1 MANLLDLMT
10 PKEREEA
17 EKRFKARRVRQKNDH
32 GKISYE
38 VYLLAKLG
46 YYYGWQAIIDARNN
60 KITFNEMMALVEG
73 ADKVWYSKL
82 NETARA
88 VQVANASVQAGKGQG
103 NKIFREGLKPFSEK
117 AKIEL

>member
-17 EKRFKARRVRQKNDH
+17 EKRFNARRSEQKTKH

-46 YYYGWQAIIDARNN
+46 YYYG
-60 KITFNEMMALVEG
+60 
-73 ADKVWYSKL
+73 
-82 NETARA
+82 
-88 VQVANASVQAGKGQG
+88 
-103 NKIFREGLKPFSEK
+103 
-117 AKIEL
+117 